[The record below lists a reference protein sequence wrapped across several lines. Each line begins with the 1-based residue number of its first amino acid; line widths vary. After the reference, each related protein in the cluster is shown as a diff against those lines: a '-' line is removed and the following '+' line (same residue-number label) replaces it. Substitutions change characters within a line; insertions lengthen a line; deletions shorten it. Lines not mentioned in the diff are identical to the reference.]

1 MNWLSMYVL
10 RLITSTTAS
19 KGCFFLRL
27 YHVLDTLFSIL
38 HALSHLILATVSLLM
53 RGIMVI
59 LPLQIK
65 AQEYY
70 VPCPKCSVIKQWKWI

>member
-1 MNWLSMYVL
+1 M
-10 RLITSTTAS
+10 
-19 KGCFFLRL
+19 
-27 YHVLDTLFSIL
+27 LDTLFSIL

-65 AQEYY
+65 A
-70 VPCPKCSVIKQWKWI
+70 